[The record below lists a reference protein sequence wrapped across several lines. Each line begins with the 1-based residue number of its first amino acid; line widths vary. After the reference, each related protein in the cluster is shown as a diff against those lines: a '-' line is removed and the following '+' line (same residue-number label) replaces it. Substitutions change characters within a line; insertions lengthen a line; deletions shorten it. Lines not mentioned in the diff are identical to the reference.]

1 MPDSGGAGEHR
12 GGLGVECV
20 VRARAEITLNTSI
33 ERKNCLPWGLEGG
46 LEGAGNEVLLRRD
59 GEIGSEAPNAKLYST
74 GLIDGDAFI
83 LRSGGGGG
91 FGSPLKRTAAK
102 VLDDVRS
109 GYVTIE
115 SARRYYGVV
124 INSGSMLV
132 DTDATIALRAE
143 IAATGQERLSA
154 QFTQP
159 PRRLTAAQ
167 RAKRQPGHLA
177 IACLLPGCCGGR
189 PRVWQA
195 VERGYGERLELTKA
209 GQVSREGKKMAAS
222 PFKKVDVI
230 NGPFDPGGQPDTH
243 IGQPLE
249 LGFFAWNIK
258 GGMTASKAVLK
269 DPPRYQNFWE
279 WPNSMRLV
287 QLAEQIGFDYQVPFG
302 RWIGQG
308 GVTDYNGAAL
318 DFLASAA
325 ATAPITS
332 RIGLFSTA
340 HITYRFHPLHIA
352 KFGATIDHISN
363 GRWGLNIVSGYSAK
377 EMAAFGFKQPIP
389 HDEAYAMADEFVC
402 LMKHLWHEEERFDF
416 EGKYYQ
422 SYGAMIAPRPTRRPR
437 PVLMNAG
444 ASDRGIDFAA
454 RHSDWIFATMPT
466 LEGYSERVNF
476 IHNLAAK
483 YRRKVRCA
491 TMIWVVPE
499 ATDQLAQEKYDWIKL
514 EIDHEAVLN
523 FLASMQGTSAE
534 QIFGLSNPENQDP
547 WGGIGKQAFVAVALG
562 ITAPHVVG
570 SYETVAEK
578 LRAFHGTGL
587 ESLLFCFFDPQQG
600 LHQMQDHI
608 IPILKKMGLRH

>member
-1 MPDSGGAGEHR
+1 M
-12 GGLGVECV
+12 
-20 VRARAEITLNTSI
+20 
-33 ERKNCLPWGLEGG
+33 
-46 LEGAGNEVLLRRD
+46 
-59 GEIGSEAPNAKLYST
+59 
-74 GLIDGDAFI
+74 
-83 LRSGGGGG
+83 
-91 FGSPLKRTAAK
+91 
-102 VLDDVRS
+102 
-109 GYVTIE
+109 
-115 SARRYYGVV
+115 
-124 INSGSMLV
+124 
-132 DTDATIALRAE
+132 AT
-143 IAATGQERLSA
+143 
-154 QFTQP
+154 
-159 PRRLTAAQ
+159 
-167 RAKRQPGHLA
+167 
-177 IACLLPGCCGGR
+177 
-189 PRVWQA
+189 
-195 VERGYGERLELTKA
+195 
-209 GQVSREGKKMAAS
+209 S

-230 NGPFDPGGQPDTH
+230 NGPFDPGGQPETR

-269 DPPRYQNFWE
+269 DPARYQNYWE

-287 QLAEQIGFDYQVPFG
+287 QLAEEIGFDYQVPFG

-308 GVTDYNGAAL
+308 GTTDYNGAAL

-332 RIGLFSTA
+332 RMGLFSTV

-377 EMAAFGFKQPIP
+377 EMAAFGFKQPIA

-402 LMKHLWHEEERFDF
+402 LMKHLWHEQERFDF

-422 SYGAMIAPRPTRRPR
+422 AYGAMIAPRPTRRPR

-466 LEGYSERVNF
+466 LEAYSERVNH

-499 ATDQLAQEKYDWIKL
+499 ATDQLAQEKYDWIEG
-514 EIDHEAVLN
+514 EIDNEAVLN

-534 QIFGLSNPENQDP
+534 QIFGLSNPENQVP

-578 LRAFHGTGL
+578 LRALNATGL
-587 ESLLFCFFDPQQG
+587 ESLLFCFFDPQEG

>member
-1 MPDSGGAGEHR
+1 M
-12 GGLGVECV
+12 V
-20 VRARAEITLNTSI
+20 
-33 ERKNCLPWGLEGG
+33 
-46 LEGAGNEVLLRRD
+46 
-59 GEIGSEAPNAKLYST
+59 
-74 GLIDGDAFI
+74 
-83 LRSGGGGG
+83 
-91 FGSPLKRTAAK
+91 
-102 VLDDVRS
+102 
-109 GYVTIE
+109 
-115 SARRYYGVV
+115 
-124 INSGSMLV
+124 
-132 DTDATIALRAE
+132 
-143 IAATGQERLSA
+143 
-154 QFTQP
+154 
-159 PRRLTAAQ
+159 
-167 RAKRQPGHLA
+167 
-177 IACLLPGCCGGR
+177 
-189 PRVWQA
+189 
-195 VERGYGERLELTKA
+195 
-209 GQVSREGKKMAAS
+209 AS
-222 PFKKVDVI
+222 PFKRVDVI
-230 NGPFDPGGQPDTH
+230 NGPFDPGGQPETH

-269 DPPRYQNFWE
+269 DPARYQNFWE

-287 QLAEQIGFDYQVPFG
+287 QLAEEVGFDYQVPFG

-325 ATAPITS
+325 ATAPVTS

-340 HITYRFHPLHIA
+340 HITYRFHPMHIA

-377 EMAAFGFKQPIP
+377 EMAAFGFKQPIG
-389 HDEAYAMADEFVC
+389 HDQAYDMADEFVC
-402 LMKHLWHEEERFDF
+402 LMKHLWHEEQRFDF

-422 SYGAMIAPRPTRRPR
+422 AYGAMIAPRPTRRPR

-444 ASDRGIDFAA
+444 ASDRGLDFAA

-466 LEGYSERVNF
+466 VEAYSERVNF

-483 YRRKVRCA
+483 YGRQVRCA
-491 TMIWVVPE
+491 TMIWVLPD
-499 ATDQLAQEKYDWIKL
+499 ATDLLAQEKYDWIES
-514 EIDHEAVLN
+514 EIDREAVLN

-547 WGGIGKQAFVAVALG
+547 WGGIGKQAFVSVALG

-578 LRAFHGTGL
+578 LRALHNTGL

-608 IPILKKMGLRH
+608 IPILKKMGLRR